1 MRLLRRIPHPVL
13 DWALPVLFLP
23 WVLSEIATH
32 EEFADQR
39 ALALIYGAGFLI
51 PFGFRRRWPV
61 GSLVVAWGFCALGS
75 VAVASFFYLQ
85 SPFPMTMYSAYI
97 AGTVP
102 SLRGALAALATTLG
116 GLAIV
121 NVTFPDTVTGDYLFP
136 GGFIIAMWAG
146 ARAIRNRTLLAA
158 ELHEAAAAA
167 AERRELAAAR
177 AVAEERRRIAREMH
191 DLVGH
196 SVSVMVVQAGGARRI
211 LDKDPDRA
219 VEAAVRIEAT
229 GRAALAEMRRLLGI
243 LGAGDGEGDATF
255 HPQPTL
261 DAIGALVERANAA
274 GLRATLHVDG
284 ERRPLPA
291 GAEVAAYRVVQEA
304 LTNALKHAGAAQTDV
319 LLRWHTDALEIVV
332 ADRGPA
338 PGRRHGDTTE
348 LPSGGHGIV
357 GMRERVKVY
366 GGELTANP
374 RPDGGFIVR
383 ARLPVG
389 EGALAAA

>member
-1 MRLLRRIPHPVL
+1 MSVLRRIPKPVL
-13 DWALPVLFLP
+13 DWAIPLLLLP
-23 WVLSEIATH
+23 WALSEIASAP
-32 EEFADQR
+32 EFADRR
-39 ALALIYGAGFLI
+39 ALGLVCGAGFLL
-51 PFGFRRRWPV
+51 PFGFRRRWPL
-61 GSLVVAWGFCALGS
+61 GSIVTAWSFCALGS

-85 SPFPMTMYSAYI
+85 SPFGLTLYSAYI
-97 AGTVP
+97 AGITP
-102 SLRGALAALATTLG
+102 SLGRSIIGLATTLI
-116 GLAIV
+116 GLSIV
-121 NVTFPDTVTGDYLFP
+121 NLTHPDVVPGDYLFP
-136 GGFIIAMWAG
+136 GGFVTAMWLG
-146 ARAIRNRTLLAA
+146 ARTIRNRTLLAA

-167 AERRELAAAR
+167 AERREVAAAR

-243 LGAGDGEGDATF
+243 LGAGDDATF

-261 DAIGALVERANAA
+261 EAIGPLVERANAA
-274 GLRATLHVDG
+274 GLKATLHVDG
-284 ERRPLPA
+284 DPRSLPA

-304 LTNALKHAGAAQTDV
+304 LTNTLKHAGAAQSDV
-319 LLRWHTDALEIVV
+319 LLRWHADALEIVV

-338 PGRRHGDTTE
+338 PGRRHGDTAE

-366 GGELTANP
+366 GGELSANP
-374 RPDGGFIVR
+374 RPDGGFVVR
-383 ARLPVG
+383 ARIPIAQG
-389 EGALAAA
+389 ELVAA

>member
-1 MRLLRRIPHPVL
+1 MSVLRRIPQPVL
-13 DWALPVLFLP
+13 DWALPLIFLP
-23 WVLSEIATH
+23 WVLIEIATTD
-32 EEFADQR
+32 EFADGR
-39 ALALIYGAGFLI
+39 ALALVCGAGFLL

-61 GSLVVAWGFCALGS
+61 GSLLVAWTFCSIGS
-75 VAVASFFYLQ
+75 IFTVSFFNLQ
-85 SPFPMTMYSAYI
+85 SPFPLTLYSAYI

-102 SLRGALAALATTLG
+102 ALRGSLIGLATTLL
-116 GLAIV
+116 GLIIV
-121 NVTFPDTVTGDYLFP
+121 NLTFPDSVPGDYFFP
-136 GGFIIAMWAG
+136 GGFVVAMWAG
-146 ARAIRNRTLLAA
+146 ARTIHTRTLLAA

-167 AERRELAAAR
+167 AERQQVAAAR

-243 LGAGDGEGDATF
+243 LGAGDSGSATF
-255 HPQPTL
+255 APQPTL
-261 DAIGALVERANAA
+261 DAIGPLVERAIAA
-274 GLRATLHVDG
+274 GLKANLHVEG

-304 LTNALKHAGAAQTDV
+304 LTNALKHAGAARTDV
-319 LLRWHTDALEIVV
+319 LLRWHPDALEIVV

-338 PGRRHGDTTE
+338 PGRRYGDTAE

-357 GMRERVKVY
+357 GMRERMKVY
-366 GGELTANP
+366 GGELTAQP
-374 RPDGGFIVR
+374 RPDGGFVVR
-383 ARLPVG
+383 ARIPVG
-389 EGALAAA
+389 QGELVAA